1 MTKFIL
7 IRDEKAVNRP
17 MEKTE
22 RRLQQL
28 ISLSYLLF
36 IVAAAVFAHQQLP
49 QVSIPMLILLAV
61 LALIIGELAIF
72 KLPKAIVFYI
82 FFGVLTTL
90 VAQLSFNGT
99 NWLISGSLSGK
110 GGFWWLIPQTVS
122 WILAV
127 FFAFITNRY
136 FVFNAEQGQ
145 FWPELRRFF
154 IARLGS
160 GIFVEYL
167 GMLILV
173 NLIAMPESWAKL
185 LTSIIV
191 VIVNYV
197 VSKLFVFRK
206 NSQAAV
212 PGTSKQVKEK

>member
-1 MTKFIL
+1 MKFIL
-7 IRDEKAVNRP
+7 IPDEKAVNRP

-22 RRLQQL
+22 RRLQLL
-28 ISLSYLLF
+28 ISLAYLLF
-36 IVAAAVFAHQQLP
+36 ILAAAIFTYQQ
-49 QVSIPMLILLAV
+49 IPKLSLTLLLVLAV
-61 LALIIGELAIF
+61 VALFIGELAIF
-72 KLPKAIVFYI
+72 KLPRAIVFYI

-110 GGFWWLIPQTVS
+110 GGLWWLIPQTVS
-122 WILAV
+122 WVLAV
-127 FFAFITNRY
+127 LFAFITNRY

-145 FWPELRRFF
+145 FWSEMRRFF

-173 NLIAMPESWAKL
+173 NLIGMPETWAKL
-185 LTSIIV
+185 LTSITV
-191 VIVNYV
+191 VIVNYI
-197 VSKLFVFRK
+197 VSKLFVFKK
-206 NSQAAV
+206 NSKEATLNSSIQ
-212 PGTSKQVKEK
+212 SKDK